1 MRTLLFFPLLGLAT
15 PVSAQRQAPA
25 AAVSPASFYTSYTY
39 LGYTILDRGL
49 GPKPVAARDVGGT
62 LTFAPD
68 GTYRKHLTVGGSVF
82 DQQGRFVLRGN
93 QIELSYTN
101 AQGQARQDRG
111 TFTLRN
117 RVLTLRM
124 EAYPAGNV
132 AIYTLQQAP
141 ARQ

>member
-1 MRTLLFFPLLGLAT
+1 MRFLVLFLLLKLA
-15 PVSAQRQAPA
+15 APA
-25 AAVSPASFYTSYTY
+25 ASAQQPAATAAPTSFYTSYTY
-39 LGYTILDRGL
+39 LGYTIQDRGL

-62 LTFAPD
+62 LSFAPD
-68 GTYRKHLTVGGSVF
+68 GTYRKHLTVGGNVF

-101 AQGQARQDRG
+101 AQGQTRQDRG

-117 RVLTLRM
+117 QVLTLRM

-132 AIYTLQQAP
+132 ATYTLRQAS